1 MDEKE
6 KMIAGMVYD
15 TSYKQIDQERVAC
28 HNLCLEF
35 NSMKEDDP
43 RKGALLKKL
52 LPNADPSFALL
63 APCHLDYGYNLYVG
77 KNCFANF
84 GLTVLDTCKVSLG
97 DDVFLGPNVS
107 LVTPIHPLL
116 NEERKMRFKEDGTP
130 YDLEYASPIEIGS
143 GTWIASNVVVG
154 PGVKIGRN
162 CVIGMGSVVTKDIP
176 DGYLAYGNPCKPI
189 RKITESDSIY
199 NKERLWE
206 HEQG

>member
-1 MDEKE
+1 MTEKE
-6 KMIAGMVYD
+6 KMMLGMIYD
-15 TSYKQIDQERVAC
+15 TSYKEIDQERVSC
-28 HNLCLEF
+28 HNLCLKF
-35 NSMKEDDP
+35 NSMREDDP
-43 RKGALLKKL
+43 NKAALQKKL
-52 LPNADPSFALL
+52 LPNADPSFTLL
-63 APCHLDYGYNLYVG
+63 APCHFDYGYNLYVG

-84 GLTVLDTCKVSLG
+84 GLTVLDTCKVVLG

-107 LVTPIHPLL
+107 LVTPIHPLI

-130 YDLEYASPIEIGS
+130 YDLEYGSPIEIGS

-189 RKITESDSIY
+189 RKITEKDSIY
-199 NKERLWE
+199 NKEGLWE
-206 HEQG
+206 RE